1 MYYCPFRGCVPSQDR
16 RPAQQRDDQARSS
29 PRVTSG
35 CAFVLKARW
44 NGPSACSTAQTR
56 MVSEGQLTV
65 QAVPLRENAAGLELV
80 TPFQVPLK
88 PNPV

>member
-1 MYYCPFRGCVPSQDR
+1 MK
-16 RPAQQRDDQARSS
+16 
-29 PRVTSG
+29 SG

-44 NGPSACSTAQTR
+44 NRPKARSTAQTR
-56 MVSEGQLTV
+56 MVSEGQLRV
-65 QAVPLRENAAGLELV
+65 QAVPLSENAVGAELV

>member
-1 MYYCPFRGCVPSQDR
+1 VRPTIVTMWQGLRQAIRRGGTGR
-16 RPAQQRDDQARSS
+16 RPV
-29 PRVTSG
+29 P
-35 CAFVLKARW
+35 
-44 NGPSACSTAQTR
+44 PQTR